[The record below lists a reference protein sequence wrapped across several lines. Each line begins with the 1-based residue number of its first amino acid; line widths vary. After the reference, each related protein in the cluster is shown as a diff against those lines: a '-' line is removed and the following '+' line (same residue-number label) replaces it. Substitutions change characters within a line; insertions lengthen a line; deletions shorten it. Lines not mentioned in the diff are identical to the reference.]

1 MSILTIPEPPRRRR
15 ARTALGL
22 GLGLGGA
29 LAFLAAR
36 RASAPWPAVLG
47 ARGAVSLLYAALGLD
62 DDETSDYS
70 TVVAACAAY
79 DDDSH
84 AWDCGHADFMAW
96 CREPDTYEGTR
107 FASVCSAAC
116 PTDSGDP
123 TAYSPNATYYAL
135 VCTWEAVAA
144 LPDACAGGFEPTAPG
159 SAAWAA
165 PGGARENDVSQD
177 VFDALD
183 VYACDE
189 HAFCRTCG
197 EDNPYCAAVAAYY
210 GGVGAEYPC
219 DFGTDDWRCPYTWDS
234 GGLVGANAAARAVDL
249 DLELWCADDTLAA
262 IAAGTFDAVA
272 ARRRRLGADSGR
284 MARALE
290 FSYRYSALG

>member
-1 MSILTIPEPPRRRR
+1 M
-15 ARTALGL
+15 
-22 GLGLGGA
+22 
-29 LAFLAAR
+29 
-36 RASAPWPAVLG
+36 
-47 ARGAVSLLYAALGLD
+47 
-62 DDETSDYS
+62 
-70 TVVAACAAY
+70 
-79 DDDSH
+79 
-84 AWDCGHADFMAW
+84 
-96 CREPDTYEGTR
+96 
-107 FASVCSAAC
+107 CSAV
-116 PTDSGDP
+116 PDRPGDP

-249 DLELWCADDTLAA
+249 DLELCAPTTRSRRLPRARSTLRPRA
-262 IAAGTFDAVA
+262 AAGSARTAA
-272 ARRRRLGADSGR
+272 ARARWRFAYAPRRLN
-284 MARALE
+284 ART
-290 FSYRYSALG
+290 FSQVCV